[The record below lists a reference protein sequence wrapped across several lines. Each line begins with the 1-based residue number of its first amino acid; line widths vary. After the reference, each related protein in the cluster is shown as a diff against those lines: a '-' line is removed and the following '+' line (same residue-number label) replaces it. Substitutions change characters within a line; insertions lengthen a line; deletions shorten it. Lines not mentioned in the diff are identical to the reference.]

1 MDISTQ
7 SAWGMAKSWY
17 WHCTRVRMGQT
28 MVKQSMFGK
37 DAEIFRIIV
46 GFPGLEGDQPF
57 LPFHCIRHLR
67 SA

>member
-1 MDISTQ
+1 
-7 SAWGMAKSWY
+7 
-17 WHCTRVRMGQT
+17 MGQT